1 MNEERI
7 IKEMKKLETKIDHKF
22 NDISLLAKAMK
33 SEKIDVSNSG
43 KNHREYSNEAMA
55 TVGDAILKAVIADRL
70 FRESPDITKG
80 KLTAAKKCLENNE
93 TLHSIDCGEGI
104 INYAF
109 NEKHFHNDLNVPEQ
123 EKVVSKGHDAYI
135 EAIVGG
141 IYYDSNFEITKQWI
155 YDYLYPLL
163 VKYKVEQ

>member
-22 NDISLLAKAMK
+22 NNISLLAKAMK
-33 SEKIDVSNSG
+33 SEKIDVPNSG
-43 KNHREYSNEAMA
+43 KNHREYSNEALA

-70 FRESPDITKG
+70 FRDFPDITKG
-80 KLTAAKKCLENNE
+80 ELTVAKKALENNK
-93 TLHSIDCGEGI
+93 TLHKIDCDEGI
-104 INYAF
+104 IDYAY
-109 NEKHFHNDLNVPEQ
+109 NEKHFYNDPNVPEQ

-135 EAIVGG
+135 EAIVGV
-141 IYYDSNFEITKQWI
+141 IYYDSNFEVTKQWI
-155 YDYLYPLL
+155 NDYLYPLL